1 VKKILGAACIVGVSA
16 TMLSASQAR
25 VAVGKAAA
33 DRDRKEALQ
42 HYRLGQNAF
51 HNERYDVAEQEFQSA
66 AKLDPTLEL
75 APYGLGQVYMATK
88 RFRPA
93 IVAFQK
99 CRDVFQANSVA
110 AASDE
115 MAYQQRINDQIK
127 EAEDERRMYQQP
139 GRSASSPSAQM
150 YLQGL
155 DRRIAEMKD
164 AKQRSTSGVEQT
176 PAWISLALGSAYFR
190 TDAMADAEREY
201 RAAVAVDPKFG
212 EAHNNLAVV
221 FMLTGRFT
229 EAEAEIAAAEKAGFK
244 VHPQLKEDLKK
255 AAARR

>member
-1 VKKILGAACIVGVSA
+1 MLGAACLVAISTAV
-16 TMLSASQAR
+16 LSASQSP
-25 VAVGKAAA
+25 VGKAAI
-33 DRDRKEALQ
+33 DRDRKDALQ
-42 HYRLGQNAF
+42 HYRLGQDAF
-51 HNERYDVAEQEFQSA
+51 RNEHYDVAEREFQNA
-66 AKLDPTLEL
+66 AKLDPTLGL

-99 CRDVFQANSVA
+99 CREVFQANSIA
-110 AASDE
+110 AATDD

-127 EAEDERRMYQQP
+127 EAEDERRLYQLP
-139 GRSASSPSAQM
+139 GRNARTGPAAQM

-164 AKQRSTSGVEQT
+164 ARQRTTSGPEQT

-190 TDAMADAEREY
+190 TDAIADAEREY
-201 RAAVAVDPKFG
+201 RAAIAVDPKLG

-221 FMLTGRFT
+221 CMLTERFP
-229 EAEAEIAAAEKAGFK
+229 EAEAEIKAAEKAGFK
-244 VHPQLKEDLKK
+244 VNPQLKEDLKK

>member
-1 VKKILGAACIVGVSA
+1 MNNFGAACIVAVSA
-16 TMLSASQAR
+16 AALSASQPP
-25 VAVGKAAA
+25 VGKAAV

-42 HYRLGQNAF
+42 HYGLGQDAF
-51 HNERYDVAEQEFQSA
+51 HSERYDVAEREFQNA

-99 CRDVFQANSVA
+99 CREVFQTNSVA
-110 AASDE
+110 AATDE

-139 GRSASSPSAQM
+139 GRNASSPTAQM

-155 DRRIAEMKD
+155 ERRIAEMKD
-164 AKQRSTSGVEQT
+164 ARQRTTSGPEQT

-201 RAAVAVDPKFG
+201 RAAIAVDSKLG

-221 FMLTGRFT
+221 CLLTGRFAD
-229 EAEAEIAAAEKAGFK
+229 AEQEIKAAEKSGFK
-244 VHPQLKEDLKK
+244 VNPQLKDDLKK

>member
-1 VKKILGAACIVGVSA
+1 VKILGAACIVAISA
-16 TMLSASQAR
+16 AALSASQSR
-25 VAVGKAAA
+25 VAVGKAAG

-42 HYRLGQNAF
+42 HYRLGQDAF
-51 HNERYDVAEQEFQSA
+51 HNEHYDVAEREFQNA

-99 CRDVFQANSVA
+99 CREVFQANSVA
-110 AASDE
+110 AASDD

-139 GRSASSPSAQM
+139 GRNASSPAVQM

-164 AKQRSTSGVEQT
+164 ARHRTTSSPEQT

-201 RAAVAVDPKFG
+201 RAAIAVDSKFG

-221 FMLTGRFT
+221 CMLTGRFP
-229 EAEAEIAAAEKAGFK
+229 EAEAEVAAAEKAGFK
-244 VHPQLKEDLKK
+244 VNPQLKEDLKK
-255 AAARR
+255 ATARR